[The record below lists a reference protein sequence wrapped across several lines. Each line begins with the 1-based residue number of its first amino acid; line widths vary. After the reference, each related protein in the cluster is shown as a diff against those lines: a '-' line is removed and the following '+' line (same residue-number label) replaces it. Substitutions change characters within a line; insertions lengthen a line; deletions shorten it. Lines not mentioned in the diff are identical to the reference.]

1 MLQAPRVDDHN
12 SFLGGE
18 PELAIPGAPAAGL
31 RGRVGSLAGLHSVRG
46 VVVNRAHRGDAPV
59 AEAIQIP
66 ARRHV
71 DAVRGTDPEVAVIV
85 GKNPTGVVVEESVL
99 FRVTG
104 DPAVANIEAGQPGSP
119 AAEPEAAPAVGGDG
133 SDREVD
139 LLLPGALG
147 RFTLGKLEQPLY
159 RAEPQRAGWVAVDG
173 ESVVARSGERR
184 RLSANSERPDYAF
197 PKTEGQR
204 FMRRARIGRC
214 ISGCSLAV

>member
-1 MLQAPRVDDHN
+1 M
-12 SFLGGE
+12 
-18 PELAIPGAPAAGL
+18 
-31 RGRVGSLAGLHSVRG
+31 
-46 VVVNRAHRGDAPV
+46 
-59 AEAIQIP
+59 
-66 ARRHV
+66 
-71 DAVRGTDPEVAVIV
+71 
-85 GKNPTGVVVEESVL
+85 
-99 FRVTG
+99 G
-104 DPAVANIEAGQPGSP
+104 DPAVAKIEADQSGNP

-204 FMRRARIGRC
+204 FIGGDDQTLVVFAD
-214 ISGCSLAV
+214 S